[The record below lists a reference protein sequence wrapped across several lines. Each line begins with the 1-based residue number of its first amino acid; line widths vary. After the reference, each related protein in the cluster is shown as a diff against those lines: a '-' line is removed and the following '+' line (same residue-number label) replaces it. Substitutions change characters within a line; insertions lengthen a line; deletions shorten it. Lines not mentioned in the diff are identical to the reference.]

1 MTSRRSKHLSRNQ
14 WHEKVYGKVEDGI
27 SCINLNVEDVDIEE
41 MADNASD
48 LKKLTVSELKDIL
61 RDKGLFV
68 SGTKDALIERI
79 RNSVP

>member
-1 MTSRRSKHLSRNQ
+1 
-14 WHEKVYGKVEDGI
+14 VEDGI